1 MSVCRIGLQTIHF
14 ISPSP
19 CRASSTSNSLVLVAT
34 LLTDYQ
40 LTTMGKQKRNK
51 SKRGGKQ
58 QRNKTSISTSSATNS
73 ANEEKGASTVVS
85 KIRHGDPRV
94 RHAALVALSSTL
106 FHSSSLSAAAQ
117 QKQRQQ
123 QGSKGS
129 AKTSK
134 TAVDASDEM
143 LLRALSERILDVD
156 IPCATAATGCL
167 SNYVSFYCIGDND
180 DSSPEAEVAS
190 EVMVPILFQRIQRS
204 LDKITSLGSQ
214 IESNI
219 ASKAGETATAA
230 SSAGA
235 SGSSAIDKMFAF
247 NTEQWVLVSLSLQT
261 LAGLIENF
269 PSAVQRVSAASLST
283 LCAVLPL
290 VDKSIQLK
298 KNSMEESSSDCILDA
313 SSNASR
319 AIHSLL
325 DDNIAI
331 IASIQPTPLTNIV
344 TELKN
349 TITNVQM
356 PHMTR
361 LHASGA
367 LVSLRKVLVLDE
379 ELKSARGREYDA
391 VVAAVQTCTD
401 DTVIGLLSNLFESGA
416 NSDDPKQ
423 LVLRMIELSNK
434 CQSMKQDELIESQ
447 IESEVNARKEPAR
460 MIARRQKELKES
472 KKAKA
477 ENEDMAGSG
486 KDATKVENMD
496 GVEKTKATESQLDDV
511 KDELD
516 GVVKSWGELIG
527 SYKLALELV
536 ANLCSG
542 REFQDDD
549 IEGAMYPDDDEH
561 MWDSDDEAKLLSA
574 ANASGAM
581 DSMEMTCSPSE
592 RATFVSMSSKHLLAR
607 ILAFFR
613 KWVEFV
619 SMLKDDVPALVAED
633 VDELLST
640 CALCLGNMVACD
652 FPSLSEPS
660 IKKAVMVGGQD
671 TPVTDGLEMSWWELV
686 AAMSSNVSDG
696 PKAHITSV
704 MLALLRHQPK
714 ARTIVN
720 SAVLDLLLAV
730 ITQQYNPEGGASN
743 VQMKC
748 NAISMIGLLC
758 SEPHPS
764 EVNARVCSA
773 LLERLRSPLSSVV
786 DDSDAD
792 SEKAKQSLVIMHEIL
807 DVLMDMYGGDD
818 SHDEVFDQQDVLG
831 HFQRCLPGFKRRIKK
846 TGANSSREELDTW
859 NEAALNCSRFI
870 KYKKGS
876 K

>member
-1 MSVCRIGLQTIHF
+1 MLYPTYTYRICAPSAASIRLVDHSTTIHF
-14 ISPSP
+14 CLPI
-19 CRASSTSNSLVLVAT
+19 TI
-34 LLTDYQ
+34 TDI
-40 LTTMGKQKRNK
+40 MGKQKRNK
-51 SKRGGKQ
+51 SKRGSKQ
-58 QRNKTSISTSSATNS
+58 NSNKTALSASSATSS
-73 ANEEKGASTVVS
+73 ANEEKGASTIVS

-106 FHSSSLSAAAQ
+106 FHSSSLSAAALQKERQ
-117 QKQRQQ
+117 QKQSHVRL
-123 QGSKGS
+123 S
-129 AKTSK
+129 AKANK
-134 TAVDASDEM
+134 PVVDASDET

-167 SNYVSFYCIGDND
+167 SNYVSFYCIGDAEE
-180 DSSPEAEVAS
+180 SSPEAEVAS

-214 IESNI
+214 IESSI
-219 ASKAGETATAA
+219 AKKVGETANAA
-230 SSAGA
+230 SAAGA
-235 SGSSAIDKMFAF
+235 AGSSAIDKMFAF
-247 NTEQWVLVSLSLQT
+247 NTEQWILVSLSLNT

-269 PSAVQRVSAASLST
+269 PSAVERVSAASLST

-290 VDKSIQLK
+290 VEKSIQLT
-298 KNSMEESSSDCILDA
+298 KNGMEESNGDCILDA

-331 IASIQPTPLTNIV
+331 ITSLQPTPLTHIV
-344 TELKN
+344 TELTN
-349 TITNVQM
+349 TITNAKM

-401 DTVIGLLSNLFESGA
+401 GTVIDLLSNLFESGDK
-416 NSDDPKQ
+416 NHDPKQ

-434 CQSMKQDELIESQ
+434 CQSMKQDEMMESQ
-447 IESEVNARKEPAR
+447 IMSEVNARKEPAR

-472 KKAKA
+472 KKTKA
-477 ENEDMAGSG
+477 ENEDMKEAMM
-486 KDATKVENMD
+486 VEDKD
-496 GVEKTKATESQLDDV
+496 GVKKAEETESQLDDV

-516 GVVKSWGELIG
+516 GVVKSWRELIG

-542 REFQDDD
+542 REDQDDD
-549 IEGAMYPDDDEH
+549 IEDVMYPDDDEH
-561 MWDSDDEAKLLSA
+561 MWDSDDEAKLVSA
-574 ANASGAM
+574 ANVAGAC
-581 DSMEMTCSPSE
+581 SMEMTCSPSE
-592 RATFVSMSSKHLLAR
+592 RVTFSSMSSKHLLAR
-607 ILAFFR
+607 IIFFFR
-613 KWVEFV
+613 SWVEFV

-652 FPSLSEPS
+652 LSSLNEPSL
-660 IKKAVMVGGQD
+660 KKVIMVGGQEK
-671 TPVTDGLEMSWWELV
+671 PVTDGLDMFWWELI
-686 AAMSSNVSDG
+686 AAISSDVSDG
-696 PKAHITSV
+696 PKAHVTSV

-720 SAVLDLLLAV
+720 SAVLDLLLAL
-730 ITQQYNPEGGASN
+730 ITQQYNAEGGANN

-773 LLERLRSPLSSVV
+773 LLERLRSPLSSTS
-786 DDSDAD
+786 DDNDAD
-792 SEKAKQSLVIMHEIL
+792 SEKARQSLVIMHEIL

-818 SHDEVFDQQDVLG
+818 SHDEVFGQQDVLG
-831 HFQRCLPGFKRRIKK
+831 HFQRCLPGFKRRVKK
-846 TGANSSREELDTW
+846 TVANSTREELDTW
-859 NEAALNCSRFI
+859 NETALNCSRFI
-870 KYKKGS
+870 KYKKG
-876 K
+876 

>member
-1 MSVCRIGLQTIHF
+1 
-14 ISPSP
+14 
-19 CRASSTSNSLVLVAT
+19 
-34 LLTDYQ
+34 
-40 LTTMGKQKRNK
+40 MGKQKRNK
-51 SKRGGKQ
+51 SKRGSKQ
-58 QRNKTSISTSSATNS
+58 QRSKASITASSATNS

-123 QGSKGS
+123 QQGNKGS
-129 AKTSK
+129 VKTSK
-134 TAVDASDEM
+134 TAVDASDEL

-167 SNYVSFYCIGDND
+167 SNYVSFYCIGDAEE
-180 DSSPEAEVAS
+180 SSPEAEVAS

-214 IESNI
+214 IESST
-219 ASKAGETATAA
+219 ASKVGEKAAAA
-230 SSAGA
+230 STASA
-235 SGSSAIDKMFAF
+235 SGSSAIDKLFAF

-290 VDKSIQLK
+290 VEKSIQLTK
-298 KNSMEESSSDCILDA
+298 SSMEESSSDCILDA

-331 IASIQPTPLTNIV
+331 ITSLQSTPLTNIV

-349 TITNVQM
+349 TIINVQM

-379 ELKSARGREYDA
+379 ELKSSRGREYDA

-401 DTVIGLLSNLFESGA
+401 DTVIDLLSNLFESGD
-416 NSDDPKQ
+416 NSDVPKQ
-423 LVLRMIELSNK
+423 LVLKMIELSNK
-434 CQSMKQDELIESQ
+434 CQSMKQDELMESQ
-447 IESEVNARKEPAR
+447 IVSEVNARKEPAR

-472 KKAKA
+472 KKAA
-477 ENEDMAGSG
+477 
-486 KDATKVENMD
+486 KVENDDMKESENEPAIVEDMD
-496 GVEKTKATESQLDDV
+496 GVEKTKATEDSKLDDV

-516 GVVKSWGELIG
+516 GVVKSWRELIG

-542 REFQDDD
+542 REYQDDD
-549 IEGAMYPDDDEH
+549 IEDAMYPDDDEH
-561 MWDSDDEAKLLSA
+561 MWDSDDEAKLVSA
-574 ANASGAM
+574 ANATGAM

-592 RATFVSMSSKHLLAR
+592 RVTFGSMSSKHLLAR
-607 ILAFFR
+607 ILSFFR

-652 FPSLSEPS
+652 LPSLNEPS
-660 IKKAVMVGGQD
+660 IKKAIMVGGQE
-671 TPVTDGLEMSWWELV
+671 TSVTDGLDMFWWELV

-720 SAVLDLLLAV
+720 SAVLDLLLAA
-730 ITQQYNPEGGASN
+730 ITQQYNSEGGASN

-764 EVNARVCSA
+764 EINARVCSA
-773 LLERLRSPLSSVV
+773 LLERLRSPLSNVV

-846 TGANSSREELDTW
+846 TGAHSSREELDTW

-870 KYKKGS
+870 KYKKES

>member
-1 MSVCRIGLQTIHF
+1 
-14 ISPSP
+14 
-19 CRASSTSNSLVLVAT
+19 
-34 LLTDYQ
+34 
-40 LTTMGKQKRNK
+40 MGKQKRNK
-51 SKRGGKQ
+51 SKRGSKQ
-58 QRNKTSISTSSATNS
+58 QRSKAAISASSAANS

-106 FHSSSLSAAAQ
+106 FHSSSLSAAAL

-123 QGSKGS
+123 QQGNKGS
-129 AKTSK
+129 AKTNNK
-134 TAVDASDEM
+134 TAVDASDEL

-167 SNYVSFYCIGDND
+167 SNYVSFYCTSDVEG
-180 DSSPEAEVAS
+180 SSSEAEVAS

-219 ASKAGETATAA
+219 ASKAGETAAA
-230 SSAGA
+230 ATSSAGA
-235 SGSSAIDKMFAF
+235 TGSSAIDKMFAF

-290 VDKSIQLK
+290 VDKSIQLT
-298 KNSMEESSSDCILDA
+298 KNCMEESNSDCILDA

-325 DDNIAI
+325 DDNISI
-331 IASIQPTPLTNIV
+331 ITSIQPTPLTQIV

-356 PHMTR
+356 PHITR

-401 DTVIGLLSNLFESGA
+401 DTVIDLMSNLFESGG

-423 LVLRMIELSNK
+423 LVLRMIELSNQ
-434 CQSMKQDELIESQ
+434 CQSMKQDEVMESQ
-447 IESEVNARKEPAR
+447 IVSEVNARKEPAR

-477 ENEDMAGSG
+477 ENEDMKESEQGA
-486 KDATKVENMD
+486 AIVEDMD
-496 GVEKTKATESQLDDV
+496 GVEKTKATESKLDDV

-542 REFQDDD
+542 REYQDDD
-549 IEGAMYPDDDEH
+549 IEDAMYPDDDEH

-574 ANASGAM
+574 ANAAGAM

-592 RATFVSMSSKHLLAR
+592 RVTFGSMSSKHLLAR
-607 ILAFFR
+607 IIAFFR
-613 KWVEFV
+613 RWVEFV
-619 SMLKDDVPALVAED
+619 SMQKDDVPALVAED

-640 CALCLGNMVACD
+640 CALCLGNMVAYD
-652 FPSLSEPS
+652 LPSLNEPS
-660 IKKAVMVGGQD
+660 IKKAIMVGGQE
-671 TPVTDGLEMSWWELV
+671 TPVTDGLGMFWWELV

-720 SAVLDLLLAV
+720 SAVLDLLLAA
-730 ITQQYNPEGGASN
+730 ITQQYNSEGGASN

-748 NAISMIGLLC
+748 NAISIIGLLC
-758 SEPHPS
+758 SEPHPA
-764 EVNARVCSA
+764 EINAGVCSA

-846 TGANSSREELDTW
+846 MGAHSSREELDTW

-870 KYKKGS
+870 KYKKES

>member
-1 MSVCRIGLQTIHF
+1 
-14 ISPSP
+14 
-19 CRASSTSNSLVLVAT
+19 
-34 LLTDYQ
+34 
-40 LTTMGKQKRNK
+40 MGKQKRNK
-51 SKRGGKQ
+51 SKRGSKQ
-58 QRNKTSISTSSATNS
+58 QRSKTSISASSAANS
-73 ANEEKGASTVVS
+73 ANEEKGTSTVVS

-123 QGSKGS
+123 QQGNKGS
-129 AKTSK
+129 AKTNN
-134 TAVDASDEM
+134 TAVDASDEL

-167 SNYVSFYCIGDND
+167 SNYVSFYCISDND
-180 DSSPEAEVAS
+180 ESSPEAEVAS

-214 IESNI
+214 IEQSI
-219 ASKAGETATAA
+219 ASKGGETAAAA
-230 SSAGA
+230 SSASA
-235 SGSSAIDKMFAF
+235 SGSSAIDKLFAF

-269 PSAVQRVSAASLST
+269 PLAVQRVNAASLST
-283 LCAVLPL
+283 ICAVLPL
-290 VDKSIQLK
+290 VDKSTQLT
-298 KNSMEESSSDCILDA
+298 KNSTEESSSDCILDA

-331 IASIQPTPLTNIV
+331 ITSIQPTPLTQIV

-401 DTVIGLLSNLFESGA
+401 DTAIDLLSNLFDSGG
-416 NSDDPKQ
+416 NSDNPKQ
-423 LVLRMIELSNK
+423 LVLQMIELSNK
-434 CQSMKQDELIESQ
+434 CQSMKQDEEMESQ
-447 IESEVNARKEPAR
+447 IVSEVNARKEPAR

-472 KKAKA
+472 KKAAKA
-477 ENEDMAGSG
+477 ENEDMKESEKGA
-486 KDATKVENMD
+486 AIVEDMD
-496 GVEKTKATESQLDDV
+496 GVEKTKETESKLDDV

-542 REFQDDD
+542 REYQDDD
-549 IEGAMYPDDDEH
+549 IEDAMYPDDDEH
-561 MWDSDDEAKLLSA
+561 MWDSDDEAKLMSA
-574 ANASGAM
+574 ANAAGAM

-592 RATFVSMSSKHLLAR
+592 RVTFGSMSSKHLLAR
-607 ILAFFR
+607 ILSFFR
-613 KWVEFV
+613 RWVEFV

-652 FPSLSEPS
+652 LPSLNEPS
-660 IKKAVMVGGQD
+660 VKKAIIVGGHE
-671 TPVTDGLEMSWWELV
+671 TPVTDGLEMFWWELV

-714 ARTIVN
+714 ARTLVN
-720 SAVLDLLLAV
+720 SAVLELLLAV
-730 ITQQYNPEGGASN
+730 ITQQYNSERGASN

-764 EVNARVCSA
+764 EINARVCSA

-831 HFQRCLPGFKRRIKK
+831 HFQRCLPGFKRRIRKM
-846 TGANSSREELDTW
+846 GAHSSREELDTW

-870 KYKKGS
+870 KYKKES